1 MHPDRAIAPMNTQEM
16 LPVCGI
22 DSLTLAEIGDLL
34 ARKATTRE
42 MGEGAVPPSIQ
53 ALIRQEFDAARLAI
67 GAAGPPRQVLPAA
80 VAEVDRHL
88 QRRLPLRVAPIGET
102 DRRGPDF

>member
-1 MHPDRAIAPMNTQEM
+1 MNTQEM

-67 GAAGPPRQVLPAA
+67 GAAGPAPSGATGRCRGGGPAPAA
-80 VAEVDRHL
+80 LAAVESRADR
-88 QRRLPLRVAPIGET
+88 
-102 DRRGPDF
+102 